1 MSNFYISKLRGKFF
15 VSVKRKYVGYYKTI
29 EEALAARDKY
39 LTENN
44 ITKPKPKPKP
54 KTKKIIDN

>member
-29 EEALAARDKY
+29 EEASAAR
-39 LTENN
+39 
-44 ITKPKPKPKP
+44 KP
-54 KTKKIIDN
+54 KTKKTIDN